1 MPIAVYPG
9 TFDPVHLGHVDIASR
24 AATIFERLIVAVYD
38 RPMKNVLFS
47 TPKRVEMISR
57 ALAHLPNVVVCSYS
71 GLTVDLVRSVGA
83 QVIVRGLRVIKD
95 FELEYQM
102 ALANRRLAPDI
113 DTICLMTSL
122 EYAFLSSTIVR
133 EIALVG
139 GNVSDLVP
147 PHVCE
152 ELRLA
157 LAEEPARVASGTDG
171 LTTAAG

>member
-24 AATIFERLIVAVYD
+24 AAVLFDEVVVGVYD
-38 RPMKNVLFS
+38 RPMKNLLFPA
-47 TPKRVEMISR
+47 PKRVEMIR
-57 ALAHLPNVVVCSYS
+57 EALVHLPNVRVTSYS
-71 GLTVDLVRSVGA
+71 GLTVDFVRSMGA
-83 QVIVRGLRVIKD
+83 RVIVRGLRVTKD

-102 ALANRRLAPDI
+102 ALTNRRLAPDL
-113 DTICLMTSL
+113 DTVCLMTSL

-139 GNVSDLVP
+139 GDVGGLVP
-147 PHVCE
+147 PQVVQ

-157 LAEEPARVASGTDG
+157 LQRSPQPVASSTAG
-171 LTTAAG
+171 LVASE

>member
-9 TFDPVHLGHVDIASR
+9 TFDPVHMGHVDIANR
-24 AATIFERLIVAVYD
+24 ASELFDQLIVAVYD
-38 RPMKNVLFS
+38 RPMKGLLFPA
-47 TPKRVEMISR
+47 TKRVEMMAA
-57 ALAHLPNVVVCSYS
+57 ALSHLPNVTVRCYS
-71 GLTVDLVRSVGA
+71 GLTVDFCHSVGA
-83 QVIVRGLRVIKD
+83 RVIIRGMRVIKD

-102 ALANRRLAPDI
+102 ALTNRRLAPDL

-133 EIALVG
+133 EIAIAG
-139 GNVSDLVP
+139 GSVADLVP

-157 LAEEPARVASGTDG
+157 LAQQSEQMATGTAG
-171 LTTAAG
+171 LTAAE